1 MVTVRRVVGALA
13 LTAALLGAQS
23 AVAAPSPQP
32 LDALFVEGDSLTVG
46 SSRSIKTHLAADFRQ
61 ITVDAKVGRNTPSGI
76 SRLSGGQ
83 NANVWVVALGT
94 NDSPDPSAMSRYVKT
109 VLDRAGTKPVL
120 WVSVWR
126 SAEYRR
132 VNRMLSRL
140 DAQYTQLAV
149 LRWDRFIKDHPELLA
164 SDGIHLTPT
173 GYEIRGMM
181 VADAVRFLLGNR

>member
-1 MVTVRRVVGALA
+1 MAVVRWITSVLVVAGGLVGSH
-13 LTAALLGAQS
+13 AAV
-23 AVAAPSPQP
+23 VAAPQP

-46 SSRSIKTHLAADFRQ
+46 SSRSIKANLAADFRQ

-83 NANVWVVALGT
+83 HANVWVVALGT
-94 NDSPDPSAMSRYVKT
+94 NDDPNPVTMRRYVKT
-109 VLDRAGTKPVL
+109 VLSRAGTRPVL

-126 SAEYRR
+126 SAEYAA
-132 VNRMLSRL
+132 VNRMLSRM
-140 DAQYTQLAV
+140 DAKYTQLAV

-164 SDGIHLTPT
+164 SDGIHLTST